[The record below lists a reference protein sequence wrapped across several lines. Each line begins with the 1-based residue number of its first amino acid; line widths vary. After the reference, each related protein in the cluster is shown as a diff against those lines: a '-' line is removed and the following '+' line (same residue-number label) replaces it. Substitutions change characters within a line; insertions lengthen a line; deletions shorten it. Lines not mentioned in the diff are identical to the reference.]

1 MSTGDYKLV
10 PHYPS
15 AHTKFD
21 VQPPEL
27 SFEVSHNSLT
37 LSQDFKVT
45 GFTVTGVVRMSVD
58 GKPLAGAKIIFAGKE
73 VAVTNE
79 NGKYTIDNVKAGQY
93 TLKAEAG

>member
-1 MSTGDYKLV
+1 MS
-10 PHYPS
+10 
-15 AHTKFD
+15 A
-21 VQPPEL
+21 
-27 SFEVSHNSLT
+27 N
-37 LSQDFKVT
+37 
-45 GFTVTGVVRMSVD
+45 